1 MEKNLNLRK
10 LFLMYLRNLW
20 IIILVGIIFAGV
32 AFVAKKDGLGDKT
45 VSETIAIAFEIPD
58 GMDEGTYSK
67 RTVYFDNYRGLLAG
81 NAVTDSDAFTKEEKE
96 IFKSLSSEELSG
108 TFTVTVS
115 VPDRMSDQAALEL
128 MEKYI
133 SESEKWM
140 KNGIN
145 DPTFKLNVL
154 KREVSDAAGGGAA
167 KFAVIFFI
175 IGGFLTAIVMFFVF
189 VLETAIHDTDDL
201 QYYTDIS
208 PVFETGKKNSFAA
221 DEIGRWLISTG
232 KKTALLFADESG
244 RGISGTAEKTAELL
258 NKYGV
263 KASVYNIGGTDG
275 ADPKKT
281 ADKLTEAKNNN
292 DIVLV
297 TAPTLRTS
305 PAALHISPL
314 CDLRLLCVDADRE
327 NGIKLKKKLESLSA
341 LGLTADGAVLDFAAK
356 NKIFRL

>member
-10 LFLMYLRNLW
+10 LFLMYIKNIW
-20 IIILVGIIFAGV
+20 IIILVGVLFAGI
-32 AFVAKKDGLGDKT
+32 AFMAKKDGSNTKT
-45 VSETIAIAFEIPD
+45 VTDTVSIAFEIPK

-67 RTVYFDNYRGLLAG
+67 RTVYFDNFRGLLLG
-81 NAVTDSDAFTKEEKE
+81 NTIANSDAFTKAEKE
-96 IFKSLSSEELSG
+96 IFKDLTSSELSG
-108 TFTVTVS
+108 TFTVTIS
-115 VPDRMSDQAALEL
+115 VPDSMSDQAALEL

-140 KNGIN
+140 KESI
-145 DPTFKLNVL
+145 DDSTFKLNIL
-154 KREVSDAAGGGAA
+154 NQEVSDNETGASL
-167 KFAVIFFI
+167 KFAIIFLI
-175 IGGFLTAIVMFFVF
+175 LGFLLTAIVMFFVF

-221 DEIGRWLISTG
+221 DEIVRWLISTG

-244 RGISGTAEKTAELL
+244 KGISGTAEKTAELL

-263 KASVYNIGGTDG
+263 KASVYNIGGTDS

-314 CDLRLLCVDADRE
+314 CDLKLLCVDADRE

>member
-20 IIILVGIIFAGV
+20 IIILVGIIFAGA
-32 AFVAKKDGLGDKT
+32 AFAAKKDGSSSKT
-45 VSETIAIAFEIPD
+45 VSETVAIAFEIPQ

-96 IFKSLSSEELSG
+96 IFNSLTSEELSG

-115 VPDRMSDQAALEL
+115 VPAAMSDQAALEL

-140 KNGIN
+140 KNGIK

-154 KREVSDAAGGGAA
+154 KREVADAAGNGAV

-175 IGGFLTAIVMFFVF
+175 IGGFLTVIVLFFIF
-189 VLETAIHDTDDL
+189 VLETAIHDADDL
-201 QYYTDIS
+201 RYYTGVS

-221 DEIGRWLISTG
+221 DEICGWLISTG
-232 KKTALLFADESG
+232 KKSVMFFSNESDKG
-244 RGISGTAEKTAELL
+244 LDKTAEETADLL
-258 NKYGV
+258 KKHGI
-263 KASVYNIGGTDG
+263 KASVYKVDGTEDITSG
-275 ADPKKT
+275 KA
-281 ADKLTEAKNNN
+281 ADKLAENKNNN
-292 DIVLV
+292 GVVLLE
-297 TAPTLRTS
+297 APALSKS
-305 PAALHISPL
+305 PAAIHLSPL
-314 CDLRLLCVDADRE
+314 CDLKVLCVDADRE
-327 NGIKLKKKLESLSA
+327 NGVRLKKKLENLSE
-341 LGLTADGAVLDFAAK
+341 LGLTVDGAVINLSAK

>member
-1 MEKNLNLRK
+1 MLC
-10 LFLMYLRNLW
+10 LM
-20 IIILVGIIFAGV
+20 
-32 AFVAKKDGLGDKT
+32 
-45 VSETIAIAFEIPD
+45 
-58 GMDEGTYSK
+58 
-67 RTVYFDNYRGLLAG
+67 
-81 NAVTDSDAFTKEEKE
+81 
-96 IFKSLSSEELSG
+96 
-108 TFTVTVS
+108 
-115 VPDRMSDQAALEL
+115 
-128 MEKYI
+128 
-133 SESEKWM
+133 
-140 KNGIN
+140 
-145 DPTFKLNVL
+145 
-154 KREVSDAAGGGAA
+154 
-167 KFAVIFFI
+167 
-175 IGGFLTAIVMFFVF
+175 
-189 VLETAIHDTDDL
+189 

-263 KASVYNIGGTDG
+263 KASVYNIGGTDS